1 MLSVILL
8 KPFFGTD
15 KRILTSEITHLTIVV
30 IFNRLMYREDRVEQ
44 TSVMTFTIF
53 KCDFS
58 RLGCDE
64 TFLLKLADIF
74 ADTVPASVY
83 GFTDCLETRITLI
96 RFTVLA
102 VHEVRVYKNRS
113 IR

>member
-30 IFNRLMYREDRVEQ
+30 IFNRLLYREDRVEQ
-44 TSVMTFTIF
+44 TSVMTLTVS

-74 ADTVPASVY
+74 AYTVPASVY
-83 GFTDCLETRITLI
+83 GITDCFETRITLI
-96 RFTVLA
+96 RPAILA
-102 VHEVRVYKNRS
+102 VHEVRVHKYRS

>member
-1 MLSVILL
+1 MLSVVFL
-8 KPFFGTD
+8 KPSFGTD

-30 IFNRLMYREDRVEQ
+30 ILNRLLYREDRVEQ

-74 ADTVPASVY
+74 TDAVPTPVY
-83 GFTDCLETRITLI
+83 GFADCLETRITLI
-96 RFTVLA
+96 RPAILA
-102 VHEVRVYKNRS
+102 VHEVRVHKYRS